1 MAGDPL
7 DGDVRRLRYGSR
19 GGSNGDPVGYS
30 AVRSEMNDEAF
41 TLTPLDV
48 RKQEFRKSLRGY
60 DKLGVEDFRM
70 RVADALERAI
80 RERQVLEER
89 VSALTEQLRV
99 FREREKAMNEALV
112 AAQQLRQD
120 TRAAAEREAPRT
132 RCRRR
137 WRKQSG
143 SFSSIWAVSGRCW
156 SDSSPSCA
164 RWMEGAR
171 KLERSLRGRRGPR
184 RQDADRN
191 RSGRRRH
198 PRYRSR
204 RARQRA
210 ACRRV
215 DSLSRRAGLCDLH
228 RRDACGPP
236 AAGDARRQASLVGHR

>member
-41 TLTPLDV
+41 TLTPLDI

-70 RVADALERAI
+70 RVADALERAN

-89 VSALTEQLRV
+89 GNALTEQLRV

-120 TRAAAEREAPRT
+120 TRAAAEREGQLILREAEAHANRLLDQS
-132 RCRRR
+132 
-137 WRKQSG
+137 KQSDG
-143 SFSSIWAVSGRCW
+143 TV
-156 SDSSPSCA
+156 
-164 RWMEGAR
+164 
-171 KLERSLRGRRGPR
+171 
-184 RQDADRN
+184 
-191 RSGRRRH
+191 
-198 PRYRSR
+198 
-204 RARQRA
+204 
-210 ACRRV
+210 
-215 DSLSRRAGLCDLH
+215 
-228 RRDACGPP
+228 P
-236 AAGDARRQASLVGHR
+236 AQFPEP

>member
-41 TLTPLDV
+41 TLTPLDI

-60 DKLGVEDFRM
+60 DTLGVEDFQV
-70 RVADALERAI
+70 RVADALELAM

-120 TRAAAEREAPRT
+120 TRAAAEREGQVIVREAEAEAKRLL
-132 RCRRR
+132 
-137 WRKQSG
+137 
-143 SFSSIWAVSGRCW
+143 
-156 SDSSPSCA
+156 DEA
-164 RWMEGAR
+164 RSAENVVQAKMAETERQFQQYMGGFRAL
-171 KLERSLRGRRGPR
+171 LERQLAELRALDGGS
-184 RQDADRN
+184 QKA
-191 RSGRRRH
+191 
-198 PRYRSR
+198 
-204 RARQRA
+204 
-210 ACRRV
+210 
-215 DSLSRRAGLCDLH
+215 
-228 RRDACGPP
+228 
-236 AAGDARRQASLVGHR
+236 